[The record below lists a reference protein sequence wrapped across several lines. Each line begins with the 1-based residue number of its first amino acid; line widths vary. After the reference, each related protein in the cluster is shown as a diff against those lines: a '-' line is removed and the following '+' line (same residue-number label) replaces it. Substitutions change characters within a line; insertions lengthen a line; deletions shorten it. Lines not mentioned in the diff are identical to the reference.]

1 MKSILVADSG
11 STKTAWS
18 LLMTN
23 GETYTFYGTGINPY
37 MLSQKNIEELLEKE
51 LLPHIQKMETG
62 ISYVYFY
69 GAGCRGGVESDS
81 VKNAIK
87 AICREAEVFVS
98 SDLLGAAHAL
108 FHASKGIAC
117 ILGTGSASCLYDG
130 ENIVK
135 NTPSLGYILG
145 DEGSGAV
152 IGKSLVNEL
161 FKGHLP
167 SDIYQTFLN
176 ECPGGVS
183 DVLRRVY
190 KEPFPNRFLASLVSK
205 VVVPHRQ
212 NPAMQTLL
220 KQEFRKFFERNISH
234 YSTVSIPIAF
244 VGGVAY
250 GFEEELREIAEECG
264 YEVSVVLKEPMEGLV
279 KMYRLKM
286 LTS

>member
-18 LLMTN
+18 LLKTN

-108 FHASKGIAC
+108 FQKSKGIAC

-130 ENIVK
+130 EKIIK
-135 NTPSLGYILG
+135 NTPSLGYVLG

-152 IGKSLVNEL
+152 IGKTLVNEL
-161 FKGHLP
+161 FKGNLP
-167 SDIYQTFLN
+167 SEIHQTFLK
-176 ECPGGVS
+176 ECPDGVS

-205 VVVPHRQ
+205 VIVPHRQ
-212 NPAMQTLL
+212 TPAMQNLL
-220 KQEFRKFFERNISH
+220 KQEFKRFFERNISH
-234 YSTVSIPIAF
+234 YSDISIPIAF
-244 VGGVAY
+244 VGGVAC
-250 GFEEELREIAEECG
+250 GFEKELREVAAECG
-264 YEVSVVLKEPMEGLV
+264 YKVSVVLKEPMEGLV
-279 KMYRLKM
+279 EKYKSRRLI
-286 LTS
+286 S